1 MRPPAPRPESK
12 SVTATPRV
20 ASSDAHTAPDTA
32 IVGRS
37 KVRIAGARQN
47 GLDRIGSDRIVQL
60 FRNQR
65 CGKGREIRLSIN
77 AAYFRLR

>member
-47 GLDRIGSDRIVQL
+47 GLDRIVQL

-65 CGKGREIRLSIN
+65 CGKGREIRLSVN